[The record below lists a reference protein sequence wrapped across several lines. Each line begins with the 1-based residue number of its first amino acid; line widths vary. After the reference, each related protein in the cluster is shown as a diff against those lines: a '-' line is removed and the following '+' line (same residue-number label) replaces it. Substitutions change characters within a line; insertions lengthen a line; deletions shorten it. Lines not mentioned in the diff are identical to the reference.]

1 MIYTG
6 ARKSRT
12 SGINSGIV
20 QGQDAA
26 VQGDLKGK
34 MAPNFEL
41 DTLDGKKIKLSDLR
55 GKAVLVNFWATWCGP
70 CKIEMPWFVELQN
83 QYGTEGLTIIGIA
96 MDDSPTEEIAKF
108 AKEMGV
114 NYPILRGKEALGEA
128 YGGVMGLPT
137 TFYVG
142 RDGKIV
148 DQGAGLVSRK
158 EIENNI
164 KAALAQGV
172 GSAAVASAEA
182 PREKK

>member
-1 MIYTG
+1 
-6 ARKSRT
+6 
-12 SGINSGIV
+12 
-20 QGQDAA
+20 
-26 VQGDLKGK
+26 
-34 MAPNFEL
+34 
-41 DTLDGKKIKLSDLR
+41 
-55 GKAVLVNFWATWCGP
+55 
-70 CKIEMPWFVELQN
+70 MPWFVELQN
-83 QYGTEGLTIIGIA
+83 QYGPEGLTIIGIA
-96 MDDSPTEEIAKF
+96 MDESPPEEIAKF

-114 NYPILRGKEALGEA
+114 NYPILRGKEAVGEA

-172 GSAAVASAEA
+172 GTAAVASTEA
-182 PREKK
+182 PTEKK